1 MLVHALA
8 LLAVLSQPTAAEAKQ
23 HQILF
28 YDPDANYTDMAA
40 ISTAFASVLDRLDDG
55 WSFQAVQQRESFEM
69 LANRTDAEFAFV
81 ASAYLRSGPAIK
93 LAPLLVPS
101 SQGDIY
107 YRKQLVGKG
116 SASAHDLV
124 GKNIAVSGPAD
135 DAAMRELSVLGV
147 SNPLLL
153 AVPKDVDALM
163 ALYFGQ
169 ADGALVTPSSIEV
182 FRRVNPKAVA
192 AFRVVLETKKILRSP
207 FCALDHASKE
217 SQATIIRALQHLAD
231 TPEGRS
237 VMRYIAFDS
246 WVRYETGMLK

>member
-1 MLVHALA
+1 MLLPVLAIAIALA
-8 LLAVLSQPTAAEAKQ
+8 QSPGAPAKQ

-40 ISTAFASVLDRLDDG
+40 ISTAFAGVLDRLDDG
-55 WSFQAVQQRESFEM
+55 WSFQAVQQREAFEL
-69 LANRTDAEFAFV
+69 LASRPEAEFAFV
-81 ASAYLRSGPAIK
+81 STAYLRGAPSIK
-93 LAPLLVPS
+93 LTPLLVPS

-116 SASAHDLV
+116 QATTHDLV
-124 GKNIAVSGPAD
+124 GKNIAVSGQAD
-135 DAAMRELSVLGV
+135 DVAVHELTTLGIAD
-147 SNPLLL
+147 PLLL

-207 FCALDHASKE
+207 FCALEHASKD
-217 SQATIIRALQHLAD
+217 SQATIVRVLAHLAD

-237 VMRYIAFDS
+237 IMRYVAFDG
-246 WVRYETGMLK
+246 WVRFEAGLLR